1 MTNYHMSILTK
12 ISNSNHLHT
21 CIAGPA
27 MYVYIYL
34 HCRYIGIC
42 RYIIPALQVLHSRKT
57 LILALRYIE
66 GSSETGGSFNG

>member
-21 CIAGPA
+21 CIAGIYIYI
-27 MYVYIYL
+27 YVGIYL
-34 HCRYIGIC
+34 HC
-42 RYIIPALQVLHSRKT
+42 
-57 LILALRYIE
+57 RYIE